1 MRCGVDSLE
10 DMSER
15 TLKASGVW
23 PVNTSADSTVS
34 NGADTVIVL
43 CVTVKNKRLAMPC
56 ASLPI
61 SYAFLQPI
69 LTEAAVLCHQ
79 RRGISFLEDPR
90 STTTCAAPII
100 PLFISRHK
108 SFFRRL
114 MGRIGGILA
123 GYCLTLSGSSLELRQ
138 ERARLINK
146 NA

>member
-15 TLKASGVW
+15 TVKASGVW
-23 PVNTSADSTVS
+23 AVNTSADSTVS
-34 NGADTVIVL
+34 NSADTVIVL
-43 CVTVKNKRLAMPC
+43 CVSVKNKCLAMPC
-56 ASLPI
+56 ASSIP
-61 SYAFLQPI
+61 YTFLQPI

-108 SFFRRL
+108 SFFQKAD
-114 MGRIGGILA
+114 GQNGGYFSRVLFD
-123 GYCLTLSGSSLELRQ
+123 S
-138 ERARLINK
+138 
-146 NA
+146 